1 MKFKFNDRVDML
13 NDRSRSVEEIM
24 RIYEILSDLHVQHE
38 IHMNDFIS
46 YEWITL
52 LFKKKR
58 FSLIF
63 LFDI

>member
-1 MKFKFNDRVDML
+1 ML
-13 NDRSRSVEEIM
+13 NDRSRSVEKIM